1 MWAYTL
7 KGGPIWR
14 VYERRNKGVKRN
26 AEVAKG
32 VTKLVKK

>member
-1 MWAYTL
+1 VGLHFETR
-7 KGGPIWR
+7 PNIWR

-26 AEVAKG
+26 AKVAKG